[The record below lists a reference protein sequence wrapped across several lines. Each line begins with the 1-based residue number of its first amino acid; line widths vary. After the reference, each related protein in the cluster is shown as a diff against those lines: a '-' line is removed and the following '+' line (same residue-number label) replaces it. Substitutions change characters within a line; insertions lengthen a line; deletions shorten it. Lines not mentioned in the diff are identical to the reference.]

1 MNAENS
7 KTSEPHRFRLKL
19 ADKLNR
25 IDPNKNMTLANL
37 IKHEKKKKTL
47 NLHITTIN
55 LKSLLHL

>member
-1 MNAENS
+1 MPDLE
-7 KTSEPHRFRLKL
+7 SEESAIKL